1 MTKYRRTLW
10 EFALDNHGF
19 VTTDDAR
26 SLGVPAVELRKIA
39 ARGGLHHVAYGVY
52 RFDDAPNS
60 RFDEYHEAVLRVGE
74 GAHLTHD
81 AVLALHE
88 LALVNPR
95 RVRVGLGR
103 RSKAQ
108 LPDWIELVRQDVPDG
123 DLTTFEGIPST
134 TVARALIDC
143 RGIVMRDRLLEA
155 LDEAAR
161 RGLVRR
167 RDRGRVEAAIKDDS

>member
-1 MTKYRRTLW
+1 MTKYRRILW

-19 VTTDDAR
+19 VTTDDAEL
-26 SLGVPAVELRKIA
+26 LGVPAVELRKIA
-39 ARGGLHHVAYGVY
+39 ARGGLAHVAYGVY
-52 RFDDAPNS
+52 RFDDAPHS
-60 RFDEYHEAVLRVGE
+60 PYEEYHEAVLRVGE

-95 RVRVGLGR
+95 RIRVGLGR
-103 RSKAQ
+103 RSKAR
-108 LPDWIELVRQDVPDG
+108 LPDWIEVVRVDVPAE
-123 DLTTFEGIPST
+123 DLTTYERIPST

-143 RGIVMRDRLLEA
+143 RRIVMRDRLLEA
-155 LDEAAR
+155 LDDAAR

-167 RDRGRVEAAIKDDS
+167 RDRDRVEAAIKEDM